1 MMAPFTLS
9 LDIEV
14 WADREAD
21 LEVLF
26 KELHETDPQPPDDD
40 EQSEPEGAL

>member
-1 MMAPFTLS
+1 MTAPFTCP

-21 LEVLF
+21 LEALF
-26 KELHETDPQPPDDD
+26 TELRETDPQPDD
-40 EQSEPEGAL
+40 EMQPELEGAR

>member
-1 MMAPFTLS
+1 MSAPYTYPV
-9 LDIEV
+9 DIEV

-26 KELHETDPQPPDDD
+26 RELHEEDARAGTDLQP
-40 EQSEPEGAL
+40 EPEGAA